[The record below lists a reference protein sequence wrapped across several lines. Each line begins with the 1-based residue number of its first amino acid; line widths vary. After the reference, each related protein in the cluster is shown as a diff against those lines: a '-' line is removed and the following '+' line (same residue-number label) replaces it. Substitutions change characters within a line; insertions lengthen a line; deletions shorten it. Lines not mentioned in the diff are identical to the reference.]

1 MSAVYSFDTEI
12 TINIESKSP
21 IIIEDGITLQ
31 ISNATLV
38 GQGEDITLF
47 TADFTFADFVETPI
61 SIYSP

>member
-1 MSAVYSFDTEI
+1 MSAVYSFDTEL

-21 IIIEDGITLQ
+21 IIIEEGITLQ

-38 GQGEDITLF
+38 GQGIEISLF